1 MTVNPHRTQ
10 HLLPHHRVSPYFP
23 KTEELGWEQYTVFN
37 HMITPTLCKH
47 IPAGDIY
54 EALTTKAVLI
64 PTGAERQ
71 IEITGKDAVKFMDY
85 LVTRDM
91 TKLTPGRCSYSF
103 MCDEYGE
110 IIVDGIIVYI
120 SGEKVWFGVSDG
132 DIELWARGI
141 ALHSNYDVLVREAD
155 VAPLQIQGP
164 KSRDILRSVIGES
177 IDEMKFFDCMQ
188 TEIASVVCVISRTGW
203 TGELGYEVYPINS
216 GKALDVWDV
225 IVKAGKPYDMLVS
238 GLSWSKTLES
248 GLMVFSMGTRDERI
262 NPLEHW
268 RSNLVDLD
276 KGPFIGQ
283 AALQNIITNGGPS
296 RKVIG
301 LVGGAQP
308 LSRIERP
315 CKIKYQDEDAGVTR
329 SLAFS
334 PSLQRNICLALVDW
348 KYTEKGITL
357 GLEHP
362 DGVVEMAVTGLPFV
376 DKEGSRVRS

>member
-47 IPAGDIY
+47 IPPGDVY
-54 EALTTKAVLI
+54 KALTTRAVLI

-103 MCDEYGE
+103 MCDENGE

-120 SGEKVWFGVSDG
+120 SEEKVWFGVSDG

-141 ALHSNYDVLVREAD
+141 ALHSDYDVLVREAD

-164 KSRDILRSVIGES
+164 KSRDILRTIIGES

-188 TEIASVVCVISRTGW
+188 MEIASVDCVISRTGW
-203 TGELGYEVYPINS
+203 TGELGYEVYPTNS
-216 GKALDVWDV
+216 ETALDVWDA
-225 IVKAGKPYDMLVS
+225 IVKAGKPCEMLVS

-283 AALQNIITNGGPS
+283 AALQKIITNGGPS
-296 RKVIG
+296 RKLIG
-301 LVGGAQP
+301 LVGGTQP
-308 LSRIERP
+308 LSHIERP
-315 CKIKYQDEDAGVTR
+315 CKIKYQYEDIGVTR

-334 PSLQRNICLALVDW
+334 PSLQRNICLALVDR
-348 KYTEKGITL
+348 KCTETGINL
-357 GLEHP
+357 DLEHP
-362 DGVVEMAVTGLPFV
+362 DGVVEMVVTELPFV

>member
-1 MTVNPHRTQ
+1 MR
-10 HLLPHHRVSPYFP
+10 
-23 KTEELGWEQYTVFN
+23 
-37 HMITPTLCKH
+37 
-47 IPAGDIY
+47 
-54 EALTTKAVLI
+54 
-64 PTGAERQ
+64 
-71 IEITGKDAVKFMDY
+71 
-85 LVTRDM
+85 
-91 TKLTPGRCSYSF
+91 
-103 MCDEYGE
+103 
-110 IIVDGIIVYI
+110 
-120 SGEKVWFGVSDG
+120 GV
-132 DIELWARGI
+132 A
-141 ALHSNYDVLVREAD
+141 
-155 VAPLQIQGP
+155 
-164 KSRDILRSVIGES
+164 
-177 IDEMKFFDCMQ
+177 
-188 TEIASVVCVISRTGW
+188 CVISRTGW

-225 IVKAGKPYDMLVS
+225 IVKAGKSCEMLIS

-283 AALQNIITNGGPS
+283 AALQKIITNGGPS
-296 RKVIG
+296 RKLIG

-315 CKIKYQDEDAGVTR
+315 CKIKYQDEDIGVTR

-334 PSLQRNICLALVDW
+334 PSLQRNICLALIDR
-348 KYTEKGITL
+348 KYTETGITL

-362 DGVVEMAVTGLPFV
+362 DGVVEMTVTELPFV

>member
-47 IPAGDIY
+47 IPPGDVY
-54 EALTTKAVLI
+54 EALTTRAVLI

-103 MCDEYGE
+103 MCDENGE

-120 SGEKVWFGVSDG
+120 SEEKVWFGVSDG

-141 ALHSNYDVLVREAD
+141 ALHSDYDVLVREAD

-164 KSRDILRSVIGES
+164 RSRDILRAVIGES

-188 TEIASVVCVISRTGW
+188 TEIASVACVISRTGW

-225 IVKAGKPYDMLVS
+225 IVKAGKSCEMLIS

-283 AALQNIITNGGPS
+283 AALQKIITNGGPS
-296 RKVIG
+296 RKLIG
-301 LVGGAQP
+301 LVGGTQP
-308 LSRIERP
+308 LSHIERP
-315 CKIKYQDEDAGVTR
+315 CKIKYQYEDIGVTR

-334 PSLQRNICLALVDW
+334 PSLQRNICLALVDR
-348 KYTEKGITL
+348 KYTETGITL

-362 DGVVEMAVTGLPFV
+362 DGVVEMTVTELPFV

>member
-1 MTVNPHRTQ
+1 MTINPHRTQ

-47 IPAGDIY
+47 IPPGDVY

-71 IEITGKDAVKFMDY
+71 IEITGKGAVKFMDY

-103 MCDEYGE
+103 MCDENGE

-120 SGEKVWFGVSDG
+120 SEEKVWFGVSDG

-164 KSRDILRSVIGES
+164 RSRDILRAVIGES

-188 TEIASVVCVISRTGW
+188 TEIASVACVISRTGW

-225 IVKAGKPYDMLVS
+225 IVKAGKPYEMLIS

-283 AALQNIITNGGPS
+283 AALQKIITNGGPS
-296 RKVIG
+296 RKLIG

-315 CKIKYQDEDAGVTR
+315 CKIKYQYEDIGVTR

-334 PSLQRNICLALVDW
+334 PSLQRNICLALVDR
-348 KYTEKGITL
+348 KYTETGIKL
-357 GLEHP
+357 DLEHP
-362 DGVVEMAVTGLPFV
+362 DEVIEMAVTGLPFV

>member
-47 IPAGDIY
+47 IPPGDVY
-54 EALTTKAVLI
+54 EALTTRAVLI

-103 MCDEYGE
+103 MCDENGE

-120 SGEKVWFGVSDG
+120 SEEKVWFGVSDG

-141 ALHSNYDVLVREAD
+141 ALHSDYDVLVREAD

-164 KSRDILRSVIGES
+164 RSRDILRAVIGES

-188 TEIASVVCVISRTGW
+188 TEIASVACVISRTGW

-225 IVKAGKPYDMLVS
+225 IVKAGKSCEMLIS

-283 AALQNIITNGGPS
+283 AALQKIITNGGPS
-296 RKVIG
+296 RKLIG
-301 LVGGAQP
+301 LVGGTQP
-308 LSRIERP
+308 LSHIERP
-315 CKIKYQDEDAGVTR
+315 CKIKYQYEDIGVTR

-334 PSLQRNICLALVDW
+334 PSLQRNICLALVDR
-348 KYTEKGITL
+348 KCTETGINL
-357 GLEHP
+357 DLEHP
-362 DGVVEMAVTGLPFV
+362 DGVVEMVVTELPFV

>member
-47 IPAGDIY
+47 IPPGDVY
-54 EALTTKAVLI
+54 EALTTRAVLI

-91 TKLTPGRCSYSF
+91 TKLAPGRCSYSF
-103 MCDEYGE
+103 MCDENGE

-120 SGEKVWFGVSDG
+120 SEEKVWFGVSDG

-141 ALHSNYDVLVREAD
+141 ALHSDYDVLVREAD
-155 VAPLQIQGP
+155 VAPLQVQGP
-164 KSRDILRSVIGES
+164 KSRDILRAVIGKS
-177 IDEMKFFDCMQ
+177 IDDLRFFGCMQ
-188 TEIASVVCVISRTGW
+188 TQIAGVDCVISRTGW
-203 TGELGYEVYPINS
+203 TGELGYEVYPTNS
-216 GKALDVWDV
+216 ETALDVWDA
-225 IVKAGKPYDMLVS
+225 IVKAGKSCEMLIS

-248 GLMVFSMGTRDERI
+248 GLMVFSMGTRDERF

-268 RSNLVDLD
+268 RSNLVALD

-283 AALQNIITNGGPS
+283 AALQKIITNGGPS

-315 CKIKYQDEDAGVTR
+315 CKIKYQDEDIGVTR

-334 PSLQRNICLALVDW
+334 PSLQRNICLALVDR
-348 KYTEKGITL
+348 KYTEKGINL

-362 DGVVEMAVTGLPFV
+362 DGVVEMAVTELPFV
-376 DKEGSRVRS
+376 DKEGLRVRS

>member
-47 IPAGDIY
+47 IPPGDVY
-54 EALTTKAVLI
+54 EALTTRAVLI

-103 MCDEYGE
+103 MCDENGE

-120 SGEKVWFGVSDG
+120 SEEKVWFGVSDG

-141 ALHSNYDVLVREAD
+141 ALHSDYDVLAREAD

-164 KSRDILRSVIGES
+164 RSRDILRAVIGES

-188 TEIASVVCVISRTGW
+188 TEIASVACVISRTGW

-225 IVKAGKPYDMLVS
+225 IVKAGKSCEMLIS

-283 AALQNIITNGGPS
+283 AALQKIITNGGPS
-296 RKVIG
+296 RKLIG
-301 LVGGAQP
+301 LVGGTQP
-308 LSRIERP
+308 LSHIERP
-315 CKIKYQDEDAGVTR
+315 CKIKYQYEDIGVTR

-334 PSLQRNICLALVDW
+334 PSLQRNICLALVDR
-348 KYTEKGITL
+348 KCTETGINL
-357 GLEHP
+357 DLEHP
-362 DGVVEMAVTGLPFV
+362 DGVVEMVVTELPFV

>member
-10 HLLPHHRVSPYFP
+10 HLLPIHRVSPYFP

-37 HMITPTLCKH
+37 HMITPTLCRH
-47 IPAGDIY
+47 IPPGDIY
-54 EALTTKAVLI
+54 RALTTKAVLI

-71 IEITGKDAVKFMDY
+71 LEVTGKDAVKFMDY

-91 TKLTPGRCSYSF
+91 GKLAPGRCSYSF
-103 MCDEYGE
+103 MCDENGE

-120 SGEKVWFGVSDG
+120 SERKLWFGVSDG

-141 ALHSNYDVLVREAD
+141 ALHSDYDVLVGEAD

-164 KSRDILRSVIGES
+164 KSRDILRTIIGNS
-177 IDEMKFFDCMQ
+177 IEDLTFFGCTQ
-188 TEIASVVCVISRTGW
+188 TRIAGVDCVISRTGW
-203 TGELGYEVYPINS
+203 TGELGYEVYPTGS
-216 GKALDVWDV
+216 ETAPDVWDA
-225 IVKAGKPYDMLVS
+225 IVEAGKPCEMLIS
-238 GLSWSKTLES
+238 GLSWSKSLEA

-283 AALQNIITNGGPS
+283 AALRQIMAEGGPA
-296 RKVIG
+296 RKITG
-301 LVGGAQP
+301 LVGGLEP

-315 CKIKYQDEDAGVTR
+315 CKIKHQDEDIGVTR

-334 PSLQRNICLALVDW
+334 PSLQRNICLALVER
-348 KYTEKGITL
+348 KYAENGTIL
-357 GLEHP
+357 SLEHP
-362 DGVVEMAVTGLPFV
+362 DGMVEMAVTDLPFV
-376 DKEGSRVRS
+376 DKDGLRVRS

>member
-47 IPAGDIY
+47 IPADDIY

-71 IEITGKDAVKFMDY
+71 IEITGKDAVRFMDY

-91 TKLTPGRCSYSF
+91 TKLAPGRCSYSF
-103 MCDEYGE
+103 MCDENGE

-120 SGEKVWFGVSDG
+120 SGEKLWFGVSDG

-141 ALHSNYDVLVREAD
+141 ALHSDYDVLVREAD

-164 KSRDILRSVIGES
+164 RSRDVLRAVIGKS
-177 IDEMKFFDCMQ
+177 IDELRFFGCMQ
-188 TEIASVVCVISRTGW
+188 AEIANVACVISRTGW
-203 TGELGYEVYPINS
+203 TGELGYEVYPTIS

-225 IVKAGKPYDMLVS
+225 IVKAGKPWDMLVS

-283 AALQNIITNGGPS
+283 AALQKIITNGGPA

-315 CKIKYQDEDAGVTR
+315 CKIKYQDEDVGVTR

-334 PSLQRNICLALVDW
+334 PSLQRNICLALVDR
-348 KYTEKGITL
+348 KYTEKGINL

-362 DGVVEMAVTGLPFV
+362 DGVMEMAVTELPFV
-376 DKEGSRVRS
+376 DKEGLRARS

>member
-47 IPAGDIY
+47 IPPGDVY
-54 EALTTKAVLI
+54 EALTTRAVLI

-91 TKLTPGRCSYSF
+91 TKLAPGRCSYSF
-103 MCDEYGE
+103 MCDENGE

-120 SGEKVWFGVSDG
+120 SEEKVWFGVSDG

-141 ALHSNYDVLVREAD
+141 ALHSDYDVLVREAD

-164 KSRDILRSVIGES
+164 RSRDILRAVIGES

-188 TEIASVVCVISRTGW
+188 TEIASVDCVISRTGW

-225 IVKAGKPYDMLVS
+225 IVKAGKSCEMLIS

-283 AALQNIITNGGPS
+283 AALQKIITNGGPS
-296 RKVIG
+296 RKLIG

-315 CKIKYQDEDAGVTR
+315 CKIKYQYEDIGVTR

-334 PSLQRNICLALVDW
+334 PSLQRNICLALVDR
-348 KYTEKGITL
+348 KYTETGINL

-362 DGVVEMAVTGLPFV
+362 DGVVEMVVTELPFV

>member
-1 MTVNPHRTQ
+1 MTANPHRTQ

-37 HMITPTLCKH
+37 HMITPTLCRH
-47 IPAGDIY
+47 IPPDEIY
-54 EALTTKAVLI
+54 QALTTKAVLI

-71 IEITGKDAVKFMDY
+71 IEIAGKDAVRFMNY

-91 TKLTPGRCSYSF
+91 TKLAPGRCSYSF
-103 MCDEYGE
+103 MCDDNGE

-120 SGEKVWFGVSDG
+120 SEEKVWFGVSDG

-141 ALHSNYDVLVREAD
+141 ALHSDYDVLVREAD

-164 KSRDILRSVIGES
+164 KSRDILRTIIGES
-177 IDEMKFFDCMQ
+177 IDEMRFFDCMQ
-188 TEIASVVCVISRTGW
+188 TEIANVGCVISRTGW
-203 TGELGYEVYPINS
+203 TGELGYEVYPVNS
-216 GKALDVWDV
+216 ESAPDVWDA
-225 IVKAGKPYDMLVS
+225 IVKAGKPHDMLIS
-238 GLSWSKTLES
+238 GLSWSKSLES

-268 RSNLVDLD
+268 RANLVDLD

-283 AALQNIITNGGPS
+283 AALQKIMAEGGPS
-296 RKVIG
+296 RKIIG
-301 LVGGAQP
+301 LAGGTQP

-315 CKIKYQDEDAGVTR
+315 CKIKYRDEDIGVTR
-329 SLAFS
+329 SLGFS
-334 PSLQRNICLALVDW
+334 PSLQRNVCLALVGR
-348 KYTEKGITL
+348 KYTEKGTKL

-362 DGVVEMAVTGLPFV
+362 DGIVEMTVTELPFV
-376 DKEGSRVRS
+376 DKEGLRVRS